1 MWQLK
6 LDEQQHRELAQWRA
20 DPTLKPAER
29 DRVEM
34 VALSAAGWE
43 VKAIAPHL
51 GYNPESVRRVFR
63 RWRTDGWQVVRHQP
77 PGPAP
82 DQARREQV
90 ETALT
95 SLLQQERT
103 WTSRQLAA
111 ALTSQQIPLSGR
123 QVRRYLHGI
132 RAGYRRTYR
141 SLKHKQDP
149 AKVVQAQTELDLFVN
164 KRKLAS

>member
-1 MWQLK
+1 MWQRK
-6 LDEQQHRELAQWRA
+6 LNEEQKQELAQWRA

-34 VALSAAGWE
+34 VALADAGWE

-51 GYNPESVRRVFR
+51 GYHPESVRRVFR
-63 RWRTDGWQVVRHQP
+63 RWRRDGWQVVRHQP

-82 DQARREQV
+82 DQARRDQV

-95 SLLQQERT
+95 GLLQQERT
-103 WTSRQLAA
+103 WTSRQLAD
-111 ALTSQQIPLSGR
+111 ALTSQQINLSGR
-123 QVRRYLHGI
+123 QVRRYLQAV

-149 AKVVQAQTELDLFVN
+149 AKVIQAQTELDLFVN
-164 KRKLAS
+164 RRKQAS